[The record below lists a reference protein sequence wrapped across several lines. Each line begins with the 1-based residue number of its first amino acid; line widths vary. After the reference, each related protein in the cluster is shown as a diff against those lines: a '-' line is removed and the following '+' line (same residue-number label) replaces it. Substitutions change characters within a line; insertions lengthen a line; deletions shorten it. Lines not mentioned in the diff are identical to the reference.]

1 MKKYFKRRQDMS
13 RFFFFMQKNVENTI
27 TLHIVLNIIQLH
39 VETIKFRKEGVK

>member
-1 MKKYFKRRQDMS
+1 MS
-13 RFFFFMQKNVENTI
+13 RFFFYAKNVESTI